1 MIEQLKQQ
9 ITKANDA
16 YRLGQP
22 IISDAKY
29 DQLVE
34 ELSLLSPDDELL
46 TKVGVEIADE
56 TRKSR
61 LPIEMASMNKIKSME
76 DIDNWTRLKGINQNE
91 LVIMTPKF
99 DGLSLCVEEGEN
111 EAWTR
116 GNGVFGQ
123 KSDEHYKLIQNHLY
137 EDGFTDELTDP
148 FAPIEFKYTY
158 GEVMIPKQVFID
170 KFSADFANPRNL
182 VAGLLNSKTV
192 SDSLKDCQYVKY
204 GGIPSKAFNPK
215 TKQEILDTLN
225 DGQRNKVNYH
235 VCKISELTE
244 EMIISL
250 FHKWSVDFEIDGIII
265 EINDLTLQNKLGR
278 ETSSN
283 NPVWARAFKHPS
295 FEQSAET
302 DVIGISWNISKQGL
316 LKPILHITPVKLDG
330 VTVSNVTGN
339 NARFV
344 KDLGLGVGAKVV
356 VKRSGMVIPIIVD
369 VITPVEFVQP
379 TIEGVE
385 VDWNEAG
392 IELITLTETD
402 DQKLKK
408 IVAFF
413 EILEA
418 DNVSEGVITQL
429 WDAGYK
435 TIKDVLTLTT
445 SDLEKIDRFGK
456 RKADIVYKSIQK
468 SVSNVQL
475 SKLQHAT
482 GIFKNMGSKKL
493 ALLEHF
499 IEKPTIDK
507 LLEIEGIGDVLASEY
522 VDSYDDFFDFIK
534 GLPITIIE
542 KVESVK
548 VSNDLEGMSFIFT
561 GVRRPDLVKII
572 ESRGGKEC
580 SSVSKNTTHLVCVDK
595 SSSSSKMKK
604 AIDLGIQI
612 LDVKDLENLLKS
624 IQDEVYSRKVFL

>member
-1 MIEQLKQQ
+1 MIEQLKEQ
-9 ITKANDA
+9 IIKANDA

-29 DQLVE
+29 DQLVD

-46 TKVGVEIADE
+46 TKVGIEIADE

-61 LPIEMASMNKIKSME
+61 LPIEMASMNKIKSMN
-76 DIDNWTRLKGINQNE
+76 DVDDWSRLKGISKSE
-91 LVIMTPKF
+91 WVIITPKF
-99 DGLSLCVEEGEN
+99 DGLSLCVNETTS

-116 GNGVFGQ
+116 GDGEFGQ
-123 KSDEHYKLIQNHLY
+123 KSSEHYALIQNHLNLE
-137 EDGFTDELTDP
+137 EDSFS
-148 FAPIEFKYTY
+148 FTY
-158 GEVMIPKQVFID
+158 GEVMIPKKVFID

-192 SDSLKDCQYVKY
+192 SDSLKDCQYIKY
-204 GGIPSKAFNPK
+204 GAVCKRNFL
-215 TKQEILDTLN
+215 TKQEVINELN
-225 DGQRNKVNYH
+225 KGQASKVQYYI
-235 VCKISELTE
+235 CQLSDLSEDLL
-244 EMIISL
+244 IDL
-250 FHKWSVDFEIDGIII
+250 FHKFSTEYEIDGLII
-265 EINDLTLQNKLGR
+265 ELNNLKLQDKLGR

-295 FEQSAET
+295 FEQSVET

-316 LKPILHITPVKLDG
+316 LKPILHINPVKLDG

-356 VKRSGMVIPIIVD
+356 VKRSGMVIPIIAD

-429 WDAGYK
+429 WEAGYK
-435 TIKDVLTLTT
+435 TIKDILTLKT

-468 SVSNVQL
+468 SVSDVQL

-482 GIFKNMGSKKL
+482 GIFKGLGSKKL
-493 ALLEHF
+493 ILLEDF
-499 IEKPTIDK
+499 KTKPTVDQVMS
-507 LLEIEGIGDVLASEY
+507 IEGFAEVSAQSYI
-522 VDSYDDFFDFIK
+522 DSYDTFFEFIK
-534 GLPITIIE
+534 DLPVTIVE
-542 KVESVK
+542 KVQAVK
-548 VSNDLEGMSFIFT
+548 VGTDLEGKSFVFT
-561 GVRRPDLVKII
+561 GVRRPDLEATI
-572 ESRGGKEC
+572 ESRGGKI
-580 SSVSKNTTHLVCVDK
+580 SSGVSKTTTYLVMK
-595 SSSSSKMKK
+595 AIGSGSSKEKK
-604 AIDLGIQI
+604 AIDLGVEVITVEQ
-612 LDVKDLENLLKS
+612 LESLLN
-624 IQDEVYSRKVFL
+624 

>member
-1 MIEQLKQQ
+1 MIEQLKEQ
-9 ITKANDA
+9 IIKANDA

-22 IISDAKY
+22 IISDTNY

-56 TRKSR
+56 TRKGR
-61 LPIEMASMNKIKSME
+61 LPIEMASMNKIKSMN
-76 DIDNWTRLKGINQNE
+76 DVDDWSRLKGISKKE
-91 LVIMTPKF
+91 MVIITPKY
-99 DGLSLCVEEGEN
+99 DGLSLCVN
-111 EAWTR
+111 EMTSEAFTR
-116 GNGVFGQ
+116 GDGEFGQ
-123 KSDEHYKLIQNHLY
+123 KSNEHYSLIQNHLNLE
-137 EDGFTDELTDP
+137 EDSFR
-148 FAPIEFKYTY
+148 FTY

-192 SDSLKDCQYVKY
+192 SESLKDCQYIKY
-204 GGIPSKAFNPK
+204 GAVCNTIFD
-215 TKQEILDTLN
+215 TKQEVLN
-225 DGQRNKVNYH
+225 ELNKGQKIKVQYYI
-235 VCKISELTE
+235 CELADLSEGLLIE
-244 EMIISL
+244 L
-250 FHKWSVDFEIDGIII
+250 FHKFSTEFEIDGLII
-265 EINDLTLQNKLGR
+265 EVNDLSLQNKLGR

-356 VKRSGMVIPIIVD
+356 VKRSGMVIPIIAD

-429 WDAGYK
+429 WEAGYK
-435 TIKDVLTLTT
+435 TIKDILTLRT

-456 RKADIVYKSIQK
+456 RKADIVFNSIQK
-468 SVSNVQL
+468 SVSGVQL

-482 GIFKNMGSKKL
+482 GIFKGLGSKKL
-493 ALLEHF
+493 ILLEEF
-499 IEKPTIDK
+499 TTKPTVDQIMS
-507 LLEIEGIGDVLASEY
+507 IEGFAEVSAKSYIE
-522 VDSYDDFFDFIK
+522 SYDIFFDFIK
-534 GLPITIIE
+534 DLPVTIVE
-542 KVESVK
+542 KAESVK
-548 VSNDLEGMSFIFT
+548 VGTDLEGKSFVFT
-561 GVRRPDLVKII
+561 GVRRIDLESDI
-572 ESRGGKEC
+572 ESRGGKIG
-580 SSVSKNTTHLVCVDK
+580 SGVSKTTTHLVMK
-595 SSSSSKMKK
+595 AIGSGSSKEKK
-604 AIDLGIQI
+604 AIELGVEVITIEQ
-612 LDVKDLENLLKS
+612 LEKLLN
-624 IQDEVYSRKVFL
+624 

>member
-1 MIEQLKQQ
+1 MIEQLKEQ
-9 ITKANDA
+9 IIKANDA

-46 TKVGVEIADE
+46 TKVGIEIADE

-61 LPIEMASMNKIKSME
+61 LPIEMASMNKIKSMN
-76 DIDNWTRLKGINQNE
+76 DVDDWSRLKGISKSE
-91 LVIMTPKF
+91 YVIITPKF
-99 DGLSLCVEEGEN
+99 DGLSLCVNETTS

-116 GNGVFGQ
+116 GDGEFGQ
-123 KSDEHYKLIQNHLY
+123 KSSEHYSLIQNHLNLE
-137 EDGFTDELTDP
+137 EDSFS
-148 FAPIEFKYTY
+148 FTY
-158 GEVMIPKQVFID
+158 GEVMIPKKVFID
-170 KFSADFANPRNL
+170 KFSSDFANPRNL

-192 SDSLKDCQYVKY
+192 SDSLKDCQYIKY
-204 GGIPSKAFNPK
+204 GAICKRNFS
-215 TKQEILDTLN
+215 TKQEVINELNKGQKIKVQYHICQISDLDEDLL
-225 DGQRNKVNYH
+225 
-235 VCKISELTE
+235 IE
-244 EMIISL
+244 L
-250 FHKWSVDFEIDGIII
+250 FHKFSTEFEIDGLII
-265 EINDLTLQNKLGR
+265 ELNRLDLQAQLGR

-302 DVIGISWNISKQGL
+302 DIIGISWNISKQGL
-316 LKPILHITPVKLDG
+316 LKPTLHISPVKLDG

-356 VKRSGMVIPIIVD
+356 VKRSGMVIPIIAD

-429 WDAGYK
+429 WEAGYK
-435 TIKDVLTLTT
+435 TIKDILNLKKE
-445 SDLEKIDRFGK
+445 DLEKIDRFGK
-456 RKADIVYKSIQK
+456 RKAEIVFNSIQK
-468 SVSNVQL
+468 SVSGVQL

-482 GIFKNMGSKKL
+482 GIFKGLGSKKL
-493 ALLEHF
+493 VLLEDF
-499 IEKPTIDK
+499 KTKPTIDQVMS
-507 LLEIEGIGDVLASEY
+507 IEGFAEVSAQSYI
-522 VDSYDDFFDFIK
+522 DSYDTFFEFIK
-534 GLPITIIE
+534 DLPVTIVE
-542 KVESVK
+542 KVEAVK
-548 VSNDLEGMSFIFT
+548 VGTDLEGKSFVFT
-561 GVRRPDLVKII
+561 GVRRPDLEATI
-572 ESRGGKEC
+572 ESRGGKI
-580 SSVSKNTTHLVCVDK
+580 SSGVSKTTTHLVMK
-595 SSSSSKMKK
+595 AIGSGSSKEKK
-604 AIDLGIQI
+604 AIDLGVEVITVEQ
-612 LDVKDLENLLKS
+612 LEKLLN
-624 IQDEVYSRKVFL
+624 

>member
-1 MIEQLKQQ
+1 MIEQLKEQ
-9 ITKANDA
+9 IIKANDA

-22 IISDAKY
+22 IISDSKY
-29 DQLVE
+29 DQLVD
-34 ELSLLSPDDELL
+34 ELSLLSPHDELL

-56 TRKSR
+56 TRKGR
-61 LPIEMASMNKIKSME
+61 LPIEMASMNKIKSMN
-76 DIDNWTRLKGINQNE
+76 DVDDWSRLKGISKKE
-91 LVIMTPKF
+91 MVIITPKY
-99 DGLSLCVEEGEN
+99 DGLSLCVNETTS

-116 GNGVFGQ
+116 GDGEFGQ
-123 KSDEHYKLIQNHLY
+123 KSNEHYSLIQNHLNL
-137 EDGFTDELTDP
+137 EKDSFR
-148 FAPIEFKYTY
+148 FTY

-170 KFSADFANPRNL
+170 KYSVDFANPRNL

-192 SDSLKDCQYVKY
+192 SNSLKDCQYIKY
-204 GGIPSKAFNPK
+204 GAICNTIFD
-215 TKQEILDTLN
+215 TKQEVLN
-225 DGQRNKVNYH
+225 ELNKGQKNKVQYYI
-235 VCKISELTE
+235 CELGDLSEGLLIE
-244 EMIISL
+244 L
-250 FHKWSVDFEIDGIII
+250 FHKFSTEFEIDGLII
-265 EINDLTLQNKLGR
+265 ELNDLSLQNKLGR

-283 NPVWARAFKHPS
+283 NPIWARAFKHPS

-344 KDLGLGVGAKVV
+344 KDLGLGIGAKVV
-356 VKRSGMVIPIIVD
+356 VKRSGMVIPIIAD

-379 TIEGVE
+379 IIEGVE

-392 IELITLTETD
+392 IELITLTETE

-429 WDAGYK
+429 WEAGYK
-435 TIKDVLTLTT
+435 TIKDVLTLKT

-482 GIFKNMGSKKL
+482 GIFKGLGSKKL
-493 ALLEHF
+493 ILLEDF
-499 IEKPTIDK
+499 KTKPSVDQVMS
-507 LLEIEGIGDVLASEY
+507 IEGFAEVSAKSYIE
-522 VDSYDDFFDFIK
+522 SYDIFFDFIK
-534 GLPITIIE
+534 DLPVTIVE

-548 VSNDLEGMSFIFT
+548 VGTDLEGKSFVFT
-561 GVRRPDLVKII
+561 GVRRPDLESDI
-572 ESRGGKEC
+572 ESRGGKIG
-580 SSVSKNTTHLVCVDK
+580 SGVSKTTTHLVMK
-595 SSSSSKMKK
+595 AIGSGSSKEKK
-604 AIDLGIQI
+604 AIDLGVEVITVEQ
-612 LDVKDLENLLKS
+612 LEKMLS
-624 IQDEVYSRKVFL
+624 